1 MLRRNHN
8 IYFKIAMSCVKFVEK
23 PQGIFVILFIILQNL
38 YEHVLFTR
46 IVYKSKDK
54 RMQYHIYT

>member
-1 MLRRNHN
+1 
-8 IYFKIAMSCVKFVEK
+8 MSCVKFVEK

>member
-1 MLRRNHN
+1 
-8 IYFKIAMSCVKFVEK
+8 
-23 PQGIFVILFIILQNL
+23 
-38 YEHVLFTR
+38 VLFTR